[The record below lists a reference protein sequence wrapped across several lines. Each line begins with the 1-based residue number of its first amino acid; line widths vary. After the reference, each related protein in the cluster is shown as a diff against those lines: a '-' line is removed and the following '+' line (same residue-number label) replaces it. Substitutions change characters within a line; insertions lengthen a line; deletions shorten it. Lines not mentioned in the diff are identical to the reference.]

1 MTPQQPPN
9 GSRGVGP
16 GQEWPAPPP
25 EYAPLRHRSPSERMA
40 QGGSPLEPL
49 ERILDKGI
57 VIDAWAEVRVLGIPL
72 ASLEARVVVASIE
85 TYLYY
90 AESIMQLP
98 PIARGPMAGP
108 RAMGRV
114 AGEAFSQEGLN
125 PLLRA
130 TSQTVQ
136 GIGDTVNAAAGQ
148 ATQAVTDT
156 AQGVAATA
164 LPQEQYQQGQ
174 RAREAE
180 LERREAALA
189 QREEALARRSAP
201 EPEAE
206 DEETPQD
213 QGRGERG
220 RFTRRPRTNG
230 GNGDGGNG
238 GA

>member
-1 MTPQQPPN
+1 MTNQPPPN
-9 GSRGVGP
+9 GNGQPPSRQQSGVGY

-25 EYAPLRHRSPSERMA
+25 EYGPLRHRSPSERMA

-136 GIGDTVNAAAGQ
+136 GLGDTVNAAAGQ

-164 LPQEQYQQGQ
+164 LPQAQQQ
-174 RAREAE
+174 QQAQQDRAAELDRREAA
-180 LERREAALA
+180 LARREAALA
-189 QREEALARRSAP
+189 QQAQP
-201 EPEAE
+201 EPD
-206 DEETPQD
+206 DEEE
-213 QGRGERG
+213 GEEPPPRPP
-220 RFTRRPRTNG
+220 RPRR
-230 GNGDGGNG
+230 
-238 GA
+238 

>member
-1 MTPQQPPN
+1 MTNQPPTN
-9 GSRGVGP
+9 GSAGGSAGGDGVGP
-16 GQEWPAPPP
+16 GQDWPAPAPAAP
-25 EYAPLRHRSPSERMA
+25 PLRHRSPSERMA

-57 VIDAWAEVRVLGIPL
+57 VVDAWAEVRVLGIPL

-125 PLLRA
+125 PLIRA

-136 GIGDTVNAAAGQ
+136 GLGDTVNAAAGQ
-148 ATQAVTDT
+148 AAQMAVPQQQPEQQQAQT
-156 AQGVAATA
+156 
-164 LPQEQYQQGQ
+164 GQ
-174 RAREAE
+174 PGRQAWVDE
-180 LERREAALA
+180 LERRE
-189 QREEALARRSAP
+189 RELERREQELARREEP
-201 EPEAE
+201 EPEPEPEEAPP
-206 DEETPQD
+206 DEPPP
-213 QGRGERG
+213 
-220 RFTRRPRTNG
+220 TRRARRG
-230 GNGDGGNG
+230 
-238 GA
+238 

>member
-1 MTPQQPPN
+1 MTPQPPSN
-9 GSRGVGP
+9 GQAPPLPPSPQYPQVGP
-16 GQEWPAPPP
+16 GQAWPAPPP
-25 EYAPLRHRSPSERMA
+25 EYPPLRHRSPSERMA

-130 TSQTVQ
+130 AGNTVQ
-136 GIGDTVNAAAGQ
+136 GLSDTINAAAGQ

-164 LPQEQYQQGQ
+164 LPQQQQGQ
-174 RAREAE
+174 RDREAE
-180 LERREAALA
+180 LDRRERALA
-189 QREEALARRSAP
+189 QREAALRERESP
-201 EPEAE
+201 
-206 DEETPQD
+206 D
-213 QGRGERG
+213 QGEEDDEAPVPAPA
-220 RFTRRPRTNG
+220 TPRRQRPTG
-230 GNGDGGNG
+230 
-238 GA
+238 